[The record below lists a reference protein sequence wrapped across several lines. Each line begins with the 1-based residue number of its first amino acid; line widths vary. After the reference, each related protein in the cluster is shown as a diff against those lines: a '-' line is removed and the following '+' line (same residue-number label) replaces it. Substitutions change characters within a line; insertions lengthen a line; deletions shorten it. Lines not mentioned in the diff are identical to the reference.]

1 MIPKS
6 LKRCYELIKQLD
18 YFGITICT
26 DHCYMIVHTYM
37 RLGDSDIIKIHI
49 GLTVNSVSDVI
60 YINVNK
66 NNITYDFPREIPD
79 EILDELL
86 IRTI

>member
-1 MIPKS
+1 
-6 LKRCYELIKQLD
+6 
-18 YFGITICT
+18 
-26 DHCYMIVHTYM
+26 M